1 MKMKEWR
8 EVLVEVFKKKTDS
21 VINIIALALAVSF
34 IPYLWLKIILCLF
47 ILYSVYRIVEDIRSL
62 KREKHVPLA
71 VIVYGDES
79 TRNAFID
86 DSLRQMDK
94 WHFDE
99 VTFSGLG
106 VNRDDWCISHPGD
119 LPADTEQWQR
129 VVQEFRHKLDLIKAK
144 LKGPKIFHIFL
155 KCRIALAFGLGAT
168 VGTWSGIILHQEIS
182 AGDFKPVI
190 YLDNKAALPYH
201 HNIHTIKNK
210 PELPYKFIQPT
221 IPEEL
226 TTPTLVALHLASHDP
241 GPYVKNEAKNQNL
254 SCVIID
260 NTYNNTLT
268 EEDWFQPA
276 QEVASVLRQLREQ
289 TDELRIYASCP
300 IAFAFA
306 IGMALGNQ
314 FPASIFHWFAED
326 NTYHFVLKLNK
337 LK

>member
-47 ILYSVYRIVEDIRSL
+47 ILYSAYRIVEDIRSL

-106 VNRDDWCISHPGD
+106 VNRDDWCISHSGD

-129 VVQEFRHKLDLIKAK
+129 VVQEFQQKLDLIKAK
-144 LKGPKIFHIFL
+144 LKGPEIFHILL

-241 GPYVKNEAKNQNL
+241 GPYVKKEAKNQNL

-300 IAFAFA
+300 IALAFA

>member
-1 MKMKEWR
+1 MKMKEWQ

-21 VINIIALALAVSF
+21 LINIVALGLAVYY
-34 IPYLWLKIILCLF
+34 IPHRWLQVLLSLF
-47 ILYSVYRIVEDIRSL
+47 IVYSMYRILENILSL

-71 VIVYGDES
+71 VVVYGDES

-106 VNRDDWCISHPGD
+106 VNRDDWCISHSGD
-119 LPADTEQWQR
+119 LPADAEQWKR
-129 VVQEFRHKLDLIKAK
+129 EVQEFQHKLDLIKAK
-144 LKGPKIFHIFL
+144 LKGPEIFHIFL
-155 KCRIALAFGLGAT
+155 KCRIALAFGLGAV
-168 VGTWSGIILHQEIS
+168 VGTWSNVILHQEIP
-182 AGDFKPVI
+182 GEFKPVI
-190 YLDNKAALPYH
+190 YLDNKTGLPYH
-201 HNIHTIKNK
+201 HAIHTIKNRVE
-210 PELPYKFIQPT
+210 PPYKFIQPT
-221 IPEEL
+221 IPERL

-241 GPYVKNEAKNQNL
+241 SPYVKMEAENQNL

-260 NTYNNTLT
+260 NKYNNTLT

-276 QEVASVLRQLREQ
+276 QEVASVLRKLREQ
-289 TDELRIYASCP
+289 TDELKIYASCP
-300 IAFAFA
+300 IALAFA
-306 IGMALGNQ
+306 IGMALGDQ
-314 FPASIFHWFAED
+314 FPASILHFFAED